1 MPVKPCLLCGQPQE
15 LKDEVLRMA
24 RDNYLYPDILTWLE
38 TKDIYPRYAQL
49 AYFIRKSGAQK
60 RFKSIPAPDAY
71 ADRVR
76 IYITRLLRMNGKS
89 YNIKNLRLSSGG
101 WTPVTM
107 KLHKEGLIE
116 AMGGNPRTRWRLLAS
131 KEELE
136 AWMHKELAENTTKG
150 A

>member
-1 MPVKPCLLCGQPQE
+1 MPVKPCLLCRQSQE
-15 LKDEVLRMA
+15 IKDEVLRMA
-24 RDNYLYPDILTWLE
+24 RDNYRYPEILAWLE
-38 TKDIYPRYAQL
+38 TEDIHASYTQL
-49 AYFIRKSGAQK
+49 TYFIHISGAQK
-60 RFKSIPAPDAY
+60 RFKSIPAPDDY
-71 ADRVR
+71 ADKVR
-76 IYITRLLRMNGKS
+76 IYITRLLRMNGKT